1 MLPSPNAPA
10 GDDGPLDGWCCA
22 HGWTVLVYHG
32 WMMLVCPWTA
42 GDGVP
47 MDTSLQKLGQAAV
60 GGKPRSMVCCPALPL
75 TFKPMQCHQMLLA

>member
-22 HGWTVLVYHG
+22 HGWTVLV
-32 WMMLVCPWTA
+32 CPRMDDV
-42 GDGVP
+42 DGVP